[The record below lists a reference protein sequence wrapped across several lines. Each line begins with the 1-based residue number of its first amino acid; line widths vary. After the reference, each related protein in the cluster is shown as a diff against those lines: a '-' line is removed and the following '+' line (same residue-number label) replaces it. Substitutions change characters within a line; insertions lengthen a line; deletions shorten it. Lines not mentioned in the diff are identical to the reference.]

1 MASRPWATNAADGL
15 AEALWKFPPR
25 VPYAALQRSLDSC
38 MTLFSLIFALLA
50 EQLRPLAANCLL
62 LGPLRK
68 LSTILL
74 SHFRDGPAG
83 MGRLSWAL
91 VVVSG
96 SLLSAVVYYLL
107 WELQPVFAFAF
118 NVAVLYLTMGFRH
131 ESQYFSDIHLALRM
145 GEIERARGL
154 LGEWRGAQYLRATP
168 SEVARLAIEQA
179 LIEAHRTV
187 FGVAFWFVILPGPS
201 GAVMY
206 RLARF
211 FADDWGCRPE
221 PRLADA
227 GRFARRAFQLI
238 DWLPV
243 RLTAA
248 SFSVVGDFE
257 DAIYCWRTQAVL
269 WPEKSSAIL
278 IASGGG
284 ALGVKLGMPIHE
296 SGEIVDRPEM
306 GQGDDANAD
315 HMQSTVGLIWRALL
329 VCLFLL
335 TLVSLAGW

>member
-1 MASRPWATNAADGL
+1 
-15 AEALWKFPPR
+15 
-25 VPYAALQRSLDSC
+25 

-50 EQLRPLAANCLL
+50 EQLRPLSANCSL
-62 LGPLRK
+62 LGPLRS
-68 LSTILL
+68 LSATLL
-74 SHFRDGPAG
+74 FRFKAGAAG
-83 MGRLSWAL
+83 MRRLSWIL
-91 VVVSG
+91 VVVSA
-96 SLLSAVVYYLL
+96 SFLSAVAYYLL
-107 WELQPVFAFAF
+107 WELQPVLAFAF
-118 NVAVLYLTMGFRH
+118 NIVVLYLTMGFRH
-131 ESQYFSDIHLALRM
+131 QSQYFSDIHLALRM
-145 GEIERARGL
+145 GEIERARTL
-154 LGEWRGAQYLRATP
+154 LGEWRGAQYPLAEP
-168 SEVARLAIEQA
+168 DEVARLAIEQA
-179 LIEAHRTV
+179 LVAAHRTV

-211 FADDWGCRPE
+211 FADDWGRRRE
-221 PRLADA
+221 AELADA
-227 GRFARRAFQLI
+227 GRFAQRAFQLI
-238 DWLPV
+238 DFLPV

-257 DAIYCWRTQAVL
+257 DAISCWRTQAVL

>member
-1 MASRPWATNAADGL
+1 
-15 AEALWKFPPR
+15 
-25 VPYAALQRSLDSC
+25 

-50 EQLRPLAANCLL
+50 EQLRPLSAHCSLL
-62 LGPLRK
+62 ELLRR
-68 LSTILL
+68 LSAVLL
-74 SHFRDGPAG
+74 SRFSNGPAG
-83 MGRLSWAL
+83 MGRLRWVL
-91 VVVSG
+91 VVMAAGFVTALAS
-96 SLLSAVVYYLL
+96 YLL
-107 WELQPVFAFAF
+107 WELQPVLAFAF
-118 NVAVLYLTMGFRH
+118 NVVVLYLSMGFRH

-145 GEIERARGL
+145 GEIERARAL

-201 GAVMY
+201 GAVVY

-296 SGEIVDRPEM
+296 SGEIVNRPEM